1 MEAQVAAPTSRLP
14 ASHEAS
20 VLPETIFSQEAA
32 SAGEAKLETIEF
44 DSMEEAREYLNMNR
58 QVRMSRLLD
67 VESCKREARKL
78 GLEIKVP

>member
-1 MEAQVAAPTSRLP
+1 MEA
-14 ASHEAS
+14 
-20 VLPETIFSQEAA
+20 
-32 SAGEAKLETIEF
+32 
-44 DSMEEAREYLNMNR
+44 AREYLNMNR